1 LLLKDMPGEIKLNM
15 YNYGAKKVKEW
26 IFKDKKKLD
35 TITLTKLLELPESI
49 YYIEIFNNN
58 NKFLVEVSNN

>member
-1 LLLKDMPGEIKLNM
+1 M

-26 IFKDKKKLD
+26 IFRDKKKTD
-35 TITLTKLLELPESI
+35 TIIITKLLELPISI
-49 YYIEIFNNN
+49 YYIEIFNNA